1 MVANYNGMLK
11 GDFEMNRILQPF
23 IEKKIHS
30 RLDLCKHKIFN
41 IIFKNVVL
49 PKQDSYWPQW
59 SFYSWNNSRDVS
71 M

>member
-49 PKQDSYWPQW
+49 PKQDSY
-59 SFYSWNNSRDVS
+59 
-71 M
+71 